1 MYASIYKAPKGWNVK
16 FRVIVHATPSIN
28 DQTGEFL
35 AGTVG
40 EARRIC
46 KARGLKPWN
55 F

>member
-1 MYASIYKAPKGWNVK
+1 MYASLDKAPKGWPAK

-35 AGTVG
+35 AGTLG

-46 KARGLKPWN
+46 KARGIKPWN

>member
-16 FRVIVHATPSIN
+16 FRVIVHSTPSLA

-35 AGTVG
+35 AGTLG

-46 KARGLKPWN
+46 KARGIKPWN